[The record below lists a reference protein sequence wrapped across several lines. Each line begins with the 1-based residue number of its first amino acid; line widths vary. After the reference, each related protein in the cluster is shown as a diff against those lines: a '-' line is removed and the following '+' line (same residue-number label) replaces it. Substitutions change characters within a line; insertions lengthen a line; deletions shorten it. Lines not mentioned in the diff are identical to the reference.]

1 MPLNRKETA
10 MQTPTPGN
18 LIILEDEAIVAEEVT
33 PNPVN
38 SDSVHVTYRNRGGIL
53 KVTEIDLQES
63 RAVIIPNPSKQTLDA
78 YHRQEHQA
86 RAINKHLQY
95 IRGADLAGITPRLYE
110 ALCAIP
116 KVTLNDKQSAI
127 NLLSRLEA
135 IEGELLEGSNWLNN
149 KVEQYITALATLKE
163 PTGRYSNLIIPGV
176 KKNYAREM
184 GRGKFYATYRY
195 NRATAYF
202 QVTDI
207 TAEHVSI
214 KLSDGREG
222 HLKTPYRNAVVTG
235 DAQYPIDA
243 IVPVP
248 IISFKQVQAYMD
260 GMKAQEQYRIEV
272 AKLYRATFE
281 GRTPPAYSHKA
292 LTCITTG
299 HGYTPYK
306 MRESLA
312 HHIGAVIHDT
322 DLTLYRLE
330 SVIRLTRQFINK
342 YAQQGAA
349 SKPVSR

>member
-1 MPLNRKETA
+1 

-18 LIILEDEAIVAEEVT
+18 LIILEDEAIVAEKVT

-38 SDSVHVTYRNRGGIL
+38 NDSVHVTYRNRGGIL
-53 KVTEIDLQES
+53 KVMELNLQES
-63 RAVIIPNPSKQTLDA
+63 RAAIIPNPSKQTLDA

-95 IRGADLAGITPRLYE
+95 IRGADLAGVTPRLYE

-116 KVTLNDKQSAI
+116 KVTLNDKQSAT
-127 NLLSRLEA
+127 NLLSHLEA
-135 IEGELLEGSNWLNN
+135 IEGELLEGSKWLNN
-149 KVEQYITALATLKE
+149 KVEQYIAALATLKE

-176 KKNYAREM
+176 NKNYAREM
-184 GRGKFYATYRY
+184 ERGKFYATYRY

-207 TAEHVSI
+207 TAGHVSI
-214 KLSDGREG
+214 KLSDGRKG
-222 HLKTPYRNAVVTG
+222 YLKPPHRNAVVAG
-235 DAQYPIDA
+235 NAQYPIDR

-248 IISFKQVQAYMD
+248 IISFKQVQAYID
-260 GMKAQEQYRIEV
+260 GMKAQERYRIKV

-281 GRTPPAYSHKA
+281 GRTPTAYSHKA

-306 MRESLA
+306 IRETLA

-330 SVIRLTRQFINK
+330 AVIRLTRQFINK
-342 YAQQGAA
+342 HTQQ
-349 SKPVSR
+349 